1 MTNKKA
7 RGKRSNSRKKM
18 RKRGSKTTVNKL
30 LQEIETGKKVHIKID
45 GSNHSGLP
53 PTRYQGLSGEVKGKR
68 GSAYIVDVKKGNL
81 DRELIIGP
89 AHLEVA
95 ATGKKEVIE

>member
-7 RGKRSNSRKKM
+7 KGKRSNSRRKM

-30 LQEIETGKKVHIKID
+30 LQKIETGKKVHIKID
-45 GSNHSGLP
+45 SSSHSGLP
-53 PTRYQGLSGEVKGKR
+53 PTRYQGLSGEVKGKK

-81 DRELIIGP
+81 DRELIVGP

-95 ATGKKEVIE
+95 TVSAKKGK

>member
-7 RGKRSNSRKKM
+7 KGIRSNSRRKM

-30 LQEIETGKKVHIKID
+30 LQEINAGERVHIKID
-45 GSNHSGLP
+45 SSNHSGLP
-53 PTRYQGLSGEVKGKR
+53 PTRYQGLTGSVKGKK
-68 GSAYIVDVKKGNL
+68 GAAYVVDVKKGNL

-95 ATGKKEVIE
+95 VSGKKGSD

>member
-1 MTNKKA
+1 
-7 RGKRSNSRKKM
+7 M

-45 GSNHSGLP
+45 SSIHSGIP
-53 PTRYQGLSGEVKGKR
+53 PSRYQGLSGEVKGKR

-81 DRELIIGP
+81 DRELIVGP
-89 AHLEVA
+89 AHLELA
-95 ATGKKEVIE
+95 AVSGKKGSD